1 MEFLVNMGTQ
11 TLQVGARHQRIFDR
25 FWEQDLF
32 PLVRIVRVVEGDD
45 EIIAIS
51 TATAEKMEDDT
62 YDLILRHVEIIRK
75 AGFERQP
82 LPTAWM
88 N

>member
-1 MEFLVNMGTQ
+1 MEFLVNMETQ

-25 FWEQDLF
+25 FWEQNLF
-32 PLVRIVRVVEGDD
+32 PLVRIVRVVEDDD

-51 TATAEKMEDDT
+51 TATAEKTEDDT
-62 YDLILRHVEIIRK
+62 YDLIVRHVEIIKKNR
-75 AGFERQP
+75 FERLA
-82 LPTAWM
+82 LPTGWL